1 MFQIIASVFTICKF
15 DKNILHFKKKDWKI
29 RLSMALIFY
38 FFKFIMKKSNE
49 IDEKISWNWDISDD
63 ITMKYT
69 K

>member
-1 MFQIIASVFTICKF
+1 MFQIIASVFMICKF
-15 DKNILHFKKKDWKI
+15 NENILHFKKKDWKI
-29 RLSMALIFY
+29 WLSMALIFY

-49 IDEKISWNWDISDD
+49 TDEKIPLNWDISDD